1 MRICD
6 ILRRKG
12 LEVVTIAPDRTV
24 LEAVQILVEHNIGA
38 VVVVDGSGPIGI
50 LSERDVLRLTARA
63 AALPTLPVREAMTTD
78 LVTGNVSDELRHV
91 MDVMT
96 QHRIRHLPIMD
107 GSSLDGIVSIGD
119 LVNELRRDAETEN
132 QHLKEYIAGAG

>member
-63 AALPTLPVREAMTTD
+63 AALTTLYVQEAMTTD
-78 LVTGNVSDELRHV
+78 LVTGNVGDDLRHV

-132 QHLKEYIAGAG
+132 QHWKEDIAGAG

>member
-63 AALPTLPVREAMTTD
+63 AALTTLPVREAMTTD
-78 LVTGNVSDELRHV
+78 LVTGNVGDELRHV

-96 QHRIRHLPIMD
+96 QRRIRHLPIMD

-119 LVNELRRDAETEN
+119 LVNELRRDVETEN
-132 QHLKEYIAGAG
+132 QHLKEYISGAG

>member
-38 VVVVDGSGPIGI
+38 VVVVDGPSPIGI

-63 AALPTLPVREAMTTD
+63 AALSTLLVREAMTTD
-78 LVTGNVSDELRHV
+78 LVTGNVGDKLHHV
-91 MDVMT
+91 MNLMT

-107 GSSLDGIVSIGD
+107 GPSLDGIVSIGD
-119 LVNELRRDAETEN
+119 LVNELRRDAESEN
-132 QHLKEYIAGAG
+132 QHLKEYISGAG

>member
-38 VVVVDGSGPIGI
+38 VVVVDGSSPIGI

-63 AALPTLPVREAMTTD
+63 AALNTLLVREAMTTD
-78 LVTGNVSDELRHV
+78 LVTGNVSDKLRHV
-91 MDVMT
+91 MDLMT

-107 GSSLDGIVSIGD
+107 GPSLDGIVSIGD
-119 LVNELRRDAETEN
+119 LVNELRRDAESEN
-132 QHLKEYIAGAG
+132 QYLKEYISGAG

>member
-12 LEVVTIAPDRTV
+12 LEVVTIAPDRTI
-24 LEAVQILVEHNIGA
+24 LEAVQVLVEHNIGA
-38 VVVVDGSGPIGI
+38 VVVVDGPSPIGI
-50 LSERDVLRLTARA
+50 LSERDILRLTARA
-63 AALPTLPVREAMTTD
+63 ASLATLRVREAMTTD
-78 LVTGNVSDELRHV
+78 LVTGNVNDELRHV
-91 MDVMT
+91 MDVMS

-107 GSSLDGIVSIGD
+107 GSNLDGIVSIGD

-132 QHLKEYIAGAG
+132 QHLKQYIAGAR